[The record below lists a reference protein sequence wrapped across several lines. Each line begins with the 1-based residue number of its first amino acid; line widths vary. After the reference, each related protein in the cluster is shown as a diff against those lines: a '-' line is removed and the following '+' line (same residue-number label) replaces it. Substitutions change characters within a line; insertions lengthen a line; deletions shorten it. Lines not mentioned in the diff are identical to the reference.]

1 MALATY
7 SNQLINSQ
15 YVQCVQCVQCVL
27 TLPALDLHTT
37 RL

>member
-15 YVQCVQCVQCVL
+15 YVQCVQCVL